1 LRRTIEAFQIV
12 RFLIDRSMRCRKN
25 EIRNMSFDEDNN
37 LPEIPTLKRKE
48 DSGIW
53 NTATMVLDDDA
64 VIEKNPLEIAKD
76 ASGLAWFAMWV
87 SVVAIVI
94 SIASAAINLSS

>member
-1 LRRTIEAFQIV
+1 
-12 RFLIDRSMRCRKN
+12 MRCRKK
-25 EIRNMSFDEDNN
+25 EIRNMSVDEDND

>member
-1 LRRTIEAFQIV
+1 
-12 RFLIDRSMRCRKN
+12 
-25 EIRNMSFDEDNN
+25 MSVDEDKTV
-37 LPEIPTLKRKE
+37 PKTVTAEGKE

-53 NTATMVLDDDA
+53 NTATTVLDDDA

-87 SVVAIVI
+87 SIVAMVI
-94 SIASAAINLSS
+94 SIVSAAINLYS

>member
-1 LRRTIEAFQIV
+1 
-12 RFLIDRSMRCRKN
+12 
-25 EIRNMSFDEDNN
+25 MSVDEDNN
-37 LPEIPTLKRKE
+37 LPEIATLERKE

-53 NTATMVLDDDA
+53 NTATTVLNDDF

-94 SIASAAINLSS
+94 SIASVAINLSS

>member
-1 LRRTIEAFQIV
+1 
-12 RFLIDRSMRCRKN
+12 
-25 EIRNMSFDEDNN
+25 MSDDEDKTV
-37 LPEIPTLKRKE
+37 PETTTGEREE

-53 NTATMVLDDDA
+53 NSATTILDDEI

-87 SVVAIVI
+87 SIVAMVI
-94 SIASAAINLSS
+94 SIVSATINLYS

>member
-1 LRRTIEAFQIV
+1 
-12 RFLIDRSMRCRKN
+12 
-25 EIRNMSFDEDNN
+25 MSVDEDKTV
-37 LPEIPTLKRKE
+37 PKTVTAEGEE

-53 NTATMVLDDDA
+53 NTATTVLDDDA

-87 SVVAIVI
+87 SIVAMVI
-94 SIASAAINLSS
+94 SIVSAAINLYS